1 MKDLNKDATLNV
13 GPSYC
18 ASSSQLIHSI
28 KAVAKIYVAS
38 FWANT
43 LNSKETTIVSNSL
56 SFENSRLFIYKHI
69 ERPNTNYITL
79 AHFNIGSFF
88 LNSAFSDSKPSA
100 RGQYTCCKQPVKLVA
115 LFSECQK
122 IENQKFPIT
131 ISRSEHVGNNQDSP
145 VDSSFLFDWIIK
157 PFNSNT

>member
-56 SFENSRLFIYKHI
+56 SFENSRLFIYKQI

-79 AHFNIGSFF
+79 APFNIGSFF
-88 LNSAFSDSKPSA
+88 NSAFSDSVPATANLALEGSTPVVNKP
-100 RGQYTCCKQPVKLVA
+100 
-115 LFSECQK
+115 
-122 IENQKFPIT
+122 
-131 ISRSEHVGNNQDSP
+131 
-145 VDSSFLFDWIIK
+145 
-157 PFNSNT
+157 